1 MVREHV
7 LKGKDPNQILE
18 EIEKLDEMG
27 MVHLM
32 VHLFLELIML
42 LNQILLLFLSNYI

>member
-18 EIEKLDEMG
+18 EIEKLDELG
-27 MVHLM
+27 WHT
-32 VHLFLELIML
+32 F
-42 LNQILLLFLSNYI
+42 